1 MAIDGNF
8 RIVIESPMGPAAVKL
23 NLKANGG
30 VLEGSSESSY
40 GKSAFTGKV
49 NGNEVSWESDVNGP
63 IGKMHMTFK
72 GIVNGDDFN
81 GDVKADDFG
90 TYPFKGKRIL
100 ETSEQV
106 IASH

>member
-8 RIVIESPMGPAAVKL
+8 RIVIESPMGAAVKL
-23 NLKANGG
+23 NLKVNGAI
-30 VLEGSSESSY
+30 LEGASESSY

-49 NGNEVSWESDVNGP
+49 NCNEVSWESDVNGP